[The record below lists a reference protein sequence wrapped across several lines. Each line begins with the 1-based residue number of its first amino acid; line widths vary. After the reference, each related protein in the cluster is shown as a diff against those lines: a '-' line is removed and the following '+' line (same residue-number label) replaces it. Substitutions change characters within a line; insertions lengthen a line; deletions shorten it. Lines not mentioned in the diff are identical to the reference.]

1 MKSLMI
7 SMKITKRLSIRL
19 SYLKTLHRSL
29 YRFFQESQCSF
40 MISKKKPEHYVNN
53 KEFLI
58 AMTEY
63 KRLVNLSKES
73 GEPKPPVTNYIGT
86 CFLKIANHL
95 SYRPNFINYT
105 FRDDM
110 ISDGI
115 ENCLQYLDNFNPEKS
130 NNPFAYFTQIIYYAF
145 VRRIQK
151 EKKQTTIKQRM
162 IAESN
167 YDDMTLQPGEDREFK
182 NMFSEFLK
190 ANLPK
195 ENSEEEAQTKATNE
209 RLKGLRKAQKVKNE
223 ETRAKAKLEK

>member
-1 MKSLMI
+1 
-7 SMKITKRLSIRL
+7 
-19 SYLKTLHRSL
+19 
-29 YRFFQESQCSF
+29 

-53 KEFLI
+53 KEFLL

-63 KRLVNLSKES
+63 KRLANES
-73 GEPKPPVTNYIGT
+73 VKNNQPKPPVTNYIGE

-151 EKKQTTIKQRM
+151 EKKQVVIKQKM
-162 IAESN
+162 IADSN

-182 NMFSEFLK
+182 NQFSEFLK

-195 ENSEEEAQTKATNE
+195 ENAEEIEQQKKTNE
-209 RLKGLRKAQKVKNE
+209 RLKSLRKAKK
-223 ETRAKAKLEK
+223 KK